1 MPSNDRKHKAARLAA
16 RIFAT
21 ILFPDNRWEW
31 EKARAEVEKILLETA
46 EQLLDAYENSPAKKR
61 KEKKKKLQELR
72 EYLQKK
78 QKKAWISLT
87 YRI

>member
-1 MPSNDRKHKAARLAA
+1 MPPNDRKHKAARLAA

-21 ILFPDNRWEW
+21 VLFPSNRWEW
-31 EKARAEVEKILLETA
+31 QRSRDKAEKLLLETA

-61 KEKKKKLQELR
+61 RDKKKKLQELR

-78 QKKAWISLT
+78 QKKT
-87 YRI
+87 